1 MAFPAIP
8 NGPITIAL
16 NGFILDTIFNGF
28 MDKYLPAYDSEI
40 TSGYR
45 TPAENE
51 AAGGAKFSAHQY
63 NLAKDFVLK
72 NKKTGEYLPADMQQ
86 KIWKEFVNPNWNG
99 YTYYNPPK
107 TGKTGW
113 IHVNLDRS
121 ITDKTKLLEYALGGI
136 SLFLGVK
143 KIIEKLNKG
152 RKNDRTN

>member
-1 MAFPAIP
+1 MSYPKIP
-8 NGPITIAL
+8 TGPITIAL
-16 NGFILDTIFNGF
+16 NGFIMDTVFNGF
-28 MDKYLPAYDSEI
+28 CEKYLPAYEVEI

-51 AAGGAKFSAHQY
+51 NAGGATYSAHQY
-63 NLAKDFVLK
+63 NLARDFVLK
-72 NKKTGEYLPADMQQ
+72 NKQTGEYLSADMQ
-86 KIWKEFVNPNWNG
+86 KKVWEEWVKPHWNG

-113 IHVNLDRS
+113 IHVNIDRA
-121 ITDKTKLLEYALGGI
+121 ITDKTKVLEYAIGGI